1 MRWLRIS
8 LFSLAG
14 ILAILLSVI
23 AVLLTLDFGRFKDRI
38 EIAASDFLGREFRID
53 GELHAN
59 LGANIDVYAEELYLA
74 NPEWAEN
81 DAFVM
86 ARKIDISVDLWS
98 LVNGPI
104 EFERIEIDG
113 VRVHIEKNESGDASW
128 TFEALKKTGDE
139 TPVDENPDLRLPVML
154 NYAAIN
160 DTQVSFNSPA
170 MTQPLLFVA

>member
-14 ILAILLSVI
+14 ILAILLTAI

-74 NPEWAEN
+74 NPGWADE
-81 DAFVM
+81 DAFVT
-86 ARKIDISVDLWS
+86 AEKVDISVDLWS

-104 EFERIEIDG
+104 VLERIEING

-128 TFEALKKTGDE
+128 TF
-139 TPVDENPDLRLPVML
+139 
-154 NYAAIN
+154 
-160 DTQVSFNSPA
+160 
-170 MTQPLLFVA
+170 